1 MKKIRFPNK
10 KETEVIFQRPTLDTG
25 FIERTVA
32 NILADVRDNGDAALR
47 HCSRF
52 FDKVDIADFRVSEQE
67 FDTAERAVPEELKH
81 AIATASENIRKF
93 HTVPEQ
99 VNEVIETSPG
109 VFCWKREL
117 PIEKVGLY
125 VPAGSAPLFSTVL
138 MLAIPAEIA
147 GCREIVITSPPR
159 SDGSIDPTILYAARL
174 CGATRV
180 YKIGGAQAIAALAYG
195 TETVPVVYK
204 IFGPGN
210 QFVTEAKL
218 QVLRSSVAIDMP
230 AGPSEVAILADETC
244 VPAFV
249 AADLLAQAEHGADS
263 QVLLFSDSEKV
274 IDNTL
279 AEVERQIETLSRK
292 DTAAGALKNSSAVLV
307 ESLDDAMNMLNDYA
321 PEHLI
326 IATADAEQWANRVLN
341 AGSVFIGNYSCES
354 AGDYASGTNH
364 TLPTGGAARAYSGVS
379 VASFMKTITFQRLT
393 GDGIQD
399 LGPTV
404 ETLAAAEGLD
414 AHRNSVTVRLDA
426 IGRQCDV

>member
-1 MKKIRFPNK
+1 MKKIRYPK
-10 KETEVIFQRPTLDTG
+10 RAEVEVILRRPTIDSA

-47 HCSRF
+47 HCSRH
-52 FDKVDIADFRVSEQE
+52 FDKVEIDDFLVSEEE
-67 FDTAERAVPEELKH
+67 FEAANGMVPEELKRAIAVARDNIEKFH
-81 AIATASENIRKF
+81 AIPEHSSEM
-93 HTVPEQ
+93 V
-99 VNEVIETSPG
+99 ETSEG
-109 VFCWKREL
+109 VFCWKRDL

-138 MLAIPAEIA
+138 MLAIPAKMA
-147 GCREIVITSPPR
+147 GCREIVITSPPQK
-159 SDGSIDPTILYAARL
+159 DGSIDPVTLYAARL

-195 TETVPVVYK
+195 TETVPAVYK

-218 QVLRSSVAIDMP
+218 QVLRSGVAIDMP
-230 AGPSEVAILADETC
+230 AGPSEVAILADETS

-274 IDNTL
+274 IDDAL

-292 DTAAGALKNSSAVLV
+292 ETAAAALKNSSAVLV
-307 ESLDDAMNMLNDYA
+307 QSLDQAMDILNDYA

-326 IATADAEQWANRVLN
+326 IATADADEWADKVRN

-379 VASFMKTITFQRLT
+379 VASFMKTITYQKLT
-393 GDGIQD
+393 QDGIRE

-404 ETLAAAEGLD
+404 EIMAGAEGLD
-414 AHRNSVTVRLDA
+414 AHHNAVTIRLDA
-426 IGRQCDV
+426 IGRQADV